1 VAALDALYGE
11 GTTTDFH
18 AALPGKPKAEQVEA
32 GGGVRV
38 NVTWQDSS
46 LLKIHCTPTRVHF
59 LTLRSER
66 EGLYTDLCKTLPSL
80 FKARGVQE
88 FTCSPADPESGAVLR
103 KRGAWQTSPRGL
115 RWEL

>member
-46 LLKIHCTPTRVHF
+46 LLKIHCTPESVHF

-66 EGLYTDLCKTLPSL
+66 EGLYTDLCESLPAL
-80 FKARGVQE
+80 FKARGVRE
-88 FTCSPADPESGAVLR
+88 LTCSPAGAESGAILTR
-103 KRGAWQTSPRGL
+103 RGAWQTSPRGL